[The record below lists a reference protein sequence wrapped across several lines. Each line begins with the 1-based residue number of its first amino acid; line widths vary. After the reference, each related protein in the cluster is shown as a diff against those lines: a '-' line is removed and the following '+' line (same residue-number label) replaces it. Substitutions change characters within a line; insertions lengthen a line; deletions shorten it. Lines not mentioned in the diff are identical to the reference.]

1 MTFWNRFSK
10 IANRKHAKHLVG
22 DLVGAS
28 DLVKRHVGKKRSAS
42 ENIGITSRWTVT
54 KNRGRPDE
62 KVIVRNNLIPTA
74 GLDFIMNRIYNATIV
89 AGTHVDHLGLS
100 ANSATPLAANTTF
113 PNEITTGGLERVI
126 ASSDHVAGTALME
139 LDHEFTATAAITGIH
154 KAALFATETSTQPIH
169 VIVFAD
175 DDSDSDDVDLAIGDT
190 LTVEID
196 VTYTAS

>member
-10 IANRKHAKHLVG
+10 IANRKHAKYLVG

-62 KVIVRNNLIPTA
+62 KVIVRDNIIPTA
-74 GLDFIMNRIYNATIV
+74 GLDYIMNRIYNDTIS
-89 AGTHVDHLGLS
+89 ANTHVDHLALS

-113 PNEITTGGLERVI
+113 PNEITTGGLARVV
-126 ASSDHVAGTALME
+126 ASSDHVAGTGLME
-139 LDHEFTATAAITGIH
+139 LDHEFTASAAITGIH

-169 VIVFAD
+169 AIAFAD
-175 DDSDSDDVDLAIGDT
+175 DDSADVDLAIDDT

-196 VTYTAS
+196 VTYIAS